1 MCDISPITIPAKN
14 VYPKSNHEET
24 IRHLQKNA
32 LGLFK
37 NVNIMNNKKKRL
49 STCATL
55 KNRDM
60 KINTI
65 RCMILAQI

>member
-37 NVNIMNNKKKRL
+37 NVNIMNNKKKDCQPVL
-49 STCATL
+49 H
-55 KNRDM
+55 
-60 KINTI
+60 
-65 RCMILAQI
+65 